1 MKIDVEFYERVFLGL
16 TGVAL
21 LVMLGAL
28 FVTLGAH
35 GGHVPEPAGRVDPK
49 TVLRTPPFDRP
60 GVTREAPGRY
70 RAVMVA
76 RTWSFTPAEV
86 RVPEGSTVDFRVVS
100 PDVVHG
106 FRINGTNVN
115 AMVLPGEVTRVEH
128 TFDEPGEYLLV
139 CHEYC
144 GIAHQ
149 AMFGRVVVEPA
160 DGGAAARRPGAAPG
174 RADAR
179 RTRSPGE
186 ASTRTS
192 AEDAP

>member
-1 MKIDVEFYERVFLGL
+1 MKVDVEFYEKLFLGL

-35 GGHVPEPAGRVDPK
+35 GGHVPEPAGRVDPR

-60 GVTREAPGRY
+60 GVTREGPGRY
-70 RAVMVA
+70 RAIMVA
-76 RTWSFTPAEV
+76 RMWSFTPREV
-86 RVPEGSTVDFRVVS
+86 RVPAGSTVDFRVVT
-100 PDVVHG
+100 PAVVHG
-106 FRINGTNVN
+106 LRINGTNVN

-149 AMFGRVVVEPA
+149 AMFGRVIVETRRE
-160 DGGAAARRPGAAPG
+160 AAASENGAP
-174 RADAR
+174 
-179 RTRSPGE
+179 
-186 ASTRTS
+186 
-192 AEDAP
+192 

>member
-1 MKIDVEFYERVFLGL
+1 VKIDVEFYEKVFLGL

-128 TFDEPGEYLLV
+128 TFAEPGEYLLV

-160 DGGAAARRPGAAPG
+160 GGAVPARRPSAGSGHAGG
-174 RADAR
+174 RR
-179 RTRSPGE
+179 ERGPGE
-186 ASTRTS
+186 ASTPGS
-192 AEDAP
+192 GGDEP